1 MKISTVI
8 DHLEKYFPFA
18 IQEPWDKCGLQIGS
32 LEKTTEK
39 VMVSL
44 NCDLASISKAI
55 ESKCN
60 LLITHHPFL
69 LNRIENYDLSSS
81 ATQMLSLALKNNL
94 TIVSFHTC
102 LDKGMGEESM
112 NHWLINKLPVTNIA
126 SYDETKI
133 GKIAAL
139 DREYA
144 PDEFIDLV
152 KEVFE
157 LPFVRVNNPNIE
169 KIATVAICGGS
180 AFDDVYRLA
189 GQVDCFISG
198 DSKYHISGD
207 ATASGLLMIDASHH
221 LEVIMEQEVARLLEA
236 LELEVLVANSVDYL
250 EVK

>member
-1 MKISTVI
+1 MKISTII
-8 DHLEKYFPFA
+8 DYLEKYFPFA

-32 LEKTTEK
+32 LEKTAEK

-44 NCDLASISKAI
+44 NCDLFSITKAI
-55 ESKCN
+55 ENRCN

-69 LNRIENYDLSSS
+69 LNRIDNYDLNSPY
-81 ATQMLSLALKNNL
+81 TQMLSLALKNNL

-102 LDKGMGEESM
+102 LDKGVGEESM
-112 NHWLINKLPVTNIA
+112 NHWLIKKLPVSNIT

-133 GKIAAL
+133 GKIGAL
-139 DREYA
+139 DREYV
-144 PDEFIDLV
+144 PGEFVALV
-152 KEVFE
+152 KEVYQ
-157 LPFVRVNNPNIE
+157 LPFVKVNNPKTD

-207 ATASGLLMIDASHH
+207 ATATGLLLIDASHH
-221 LEVIMEQEVARLLEA
+221 LEVVMEQEVARLLEP
-236 LELEVLVANSVDYL
+236 LEIEVVVANSTDYL